1 MGGFAVDPEDVA
13 GFATRVLT
21 ASQEYGDA
29 MLRAQEHFPAP
40 SAAFGDTPA
49 AEPTY
54 NACQDATEAALATAG
69 VLQAV
74 LEGDADRLYLVAF
87 TTQRTDE
94 EAGGFRGSRLG
105 GDLT

>member
-1 MGGFAVDPEDVA
+1 M
-13 GFATRVLT
+13 
-21 ASQEYGDA
+21 
-29 MLRAQEHFPAP
+29 
-40 SAAFGDTPA
+40 
-49 AEPTY
+49 
-54 NACQDATEAALATAG
+54 
-69 VLQAV
+69 LQAV